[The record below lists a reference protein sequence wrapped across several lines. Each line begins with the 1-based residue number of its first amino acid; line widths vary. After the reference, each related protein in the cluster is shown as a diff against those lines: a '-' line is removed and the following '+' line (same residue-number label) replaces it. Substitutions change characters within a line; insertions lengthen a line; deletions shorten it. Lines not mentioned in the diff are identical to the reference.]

1 MKKKTV
7 QLEPAEITIVL
18 SCLQYA
24 ADNLMI
30 TIEKAPPQD
39 KESLLDSI
47 AKIRVMELKFKH
59 L

>member
-1 MKKKTV
+1 MKKTV
-7 QLEPAEITIVL
+7 QLEKSEITIIL

-24 ADNLMI
+24 ADNLMV
-30 TIEKAPPQD
+30 TYESAPPKD